1 MIGACVSFMGE
12 IRNPYKILVCK
23 PEGKRRLERF
33 RRRFE
38 DIIKMDIKITGTT
51 T

>member
-1 MIGACVSFMGE
+1 MGE
-12 IRNPYKILVCK
+12 IRNPYNILMGK

-33 RRRFE
+33 RRSFE